1 MQKKKIIGAV
11 ILILGIVMAIYG
23 LNARGRLSR
32 AKEGIGA
39 ITSPFSDKPFG
50 KAASDV
56 LEGKISKYD
65 TIVTTLI
72 VGGVIFIFIGGLT
85 WVTAGRKKR

>member
-11 ILILGIVMAIYG
+11 ILILGIVMTIYG

-50 KAASDV
+50 KTASGV
-56 LEGKISKYD
+56 IEGKLGKYD
-65 TIVTTLI
+65 TIVTTLL
-72 VGGVIFIFIGGLT
+72 VGGVVFIVVGGLI
-85 WVTAGRKKR
+85 WIRARKKR